1 MEEPRNLAWIGLTP
15 LASQPRPTEAEA
27 KTGMFL
33 GGNGNAIPAGMINS
47 VMQQAVQ

>member
-27 KTGMFL
+27 ETGMFL
-33 GGNGNAIPAGMINS
+33 GGNGNAIPAGLINS